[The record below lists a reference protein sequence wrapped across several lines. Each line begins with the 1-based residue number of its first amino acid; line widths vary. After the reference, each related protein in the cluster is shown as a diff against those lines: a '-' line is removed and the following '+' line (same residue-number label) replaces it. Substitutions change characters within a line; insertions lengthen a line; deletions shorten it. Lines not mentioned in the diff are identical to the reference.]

1 MKKVEVTAHR
11 GCKGT
16 IPENTLPSF
25 AEALRLHVDMLEYD
39 VHMTLDGE
47 LVIMHDSLAVRTTGA
62 KGAMDFMT
70 LAEVKALDAGETL
83 YGEAWRGTPV
93 PTLRE
98 TLTLFAAAD
107 YAPEQIV
114 EIKDFRAV
122 VADKI
127 VEMVDEFGLRERTI
141 IECGDAQVLIYLHKH
156 YPDIR
161 LMAFPAPLMKRLD
174 PDIYNFV
181 HGVAVPLTSPKMGDD
196 ENIRALIAEYRAKGA
211 RMYLF
216 NGDDPKT
223 IARCLSFDADN
234 ITSNYPEICLA
245 HLAELGCR

>member
-1 MKKVEVTAHR
+1 MRTIEVTAHR

-25 AEALRLHVDMLEYD
+25 AEALRVGVDMLEYD

-47 LVIMHDSLAVRTTGA
+47 LVIMHDSLAARTTGA

-98 TLTLFAAAD
+98 TLELFAAAD

-114 EIKDFRAV
+114 EIKDFRAE

-127 VEMVDEFGLRERTI
+127 VAMLDEFGLRARTI
-141 IECGDAQVLIYLHKH
+141 IECGDAQVLVYLHRR

-161 LMAFPAPLMKRLD
+161 LLAFPAPLMKRLD
-174 PDIYNFV
+174 PDIYDFV
-181 HGVAVPLTSPKMGDD
+181 HGVAVPLKSPKLGD
-196 ENIRALIAEYRAKGA
+196 EANMRALMAEYRAKGA
-211 RMYLF
+211 KMYLF
-216 NGDDPKT
+216 SGDNAEE
-223 IARCLSFDADN
+223 IERCLSFDADN
-234 ITSNYPEICLA
+234 ITSNFPALCLEYLKA
-245 HLAELGCR
+245 KGLR